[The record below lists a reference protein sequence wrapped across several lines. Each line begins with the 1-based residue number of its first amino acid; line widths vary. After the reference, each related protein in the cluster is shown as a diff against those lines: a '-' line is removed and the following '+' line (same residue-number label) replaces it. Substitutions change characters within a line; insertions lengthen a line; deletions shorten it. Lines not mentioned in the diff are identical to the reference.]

1 MNEWVGSLDG
11 KEKDKAEA
19 LLAAIKS
26 GKMILMLGSL
36 CPLFWISLFSG
47 ASPSAVLFNLGHS
60 VLYIIIGY
68 VIMRKSKKSLEAMKN
83 TV

>member
-1 MNEWVGSLDG
+1 MNEWVGTLNG

-26 GKMILMLGSL
+26 GKTILIIGSL

-47 ASPSAVLFNLGHS
+47 ASTSSVLFNLGHS

-68 VIMRKSKKSLEAMKN
+68 VMMKKSKKSLELMKN
-83 TV
+83 KV